1 MKMAEP
7 SDDCLAPEDLAEGQS
22 DSLVVVWD
30 ADSTSHH
37 LRQAFA
43 TTEEQ
48 PSHPDDEPSVP
59 GNEAD
64 AAVDISLIERFREH
78 DPPLK
83 AEKGALFDT
92 TTAER
97 GPNLN
102 PSPYGPTDRNVLL
115 PLPADDTFSDTE
127 LDNLMLDLLNHSTDA
142 AYPEVP
148 DYYLAMVEELTGHVP
163 SSPFAELRQGPNC
176 VVETFEPPEDVQ
188 IPFDD
193 NSQDLAVDDTWIPCE
208 KTSESFEQVNV
219 PGGHDELI
227 PDSYPMDPFDVEIAV
242 MMMENAESS
251 LKGKDGALSSNERIT
266 EDCQLPINNPDQ
278 DPYGMDTLDEEAAVL
293 VADQIESSSTLVSP
307 ANSSQTLPAA
317 TQTRAKARTVTRV
330 PPTFSKGT
338 ELTNS
343 NFSQISTSNKRPRL
357 TSPESSSPAQTSPPG
372 LSDVIKPFVRSP
384 FPTPVQPRSAIDGLS
399 TKTLVKTC
407 FRLAEAINV
416 GVKFCRLPPD
426 SETEDIFV
434 ELYARVSF
442 SERNV
447 ARQTFQFLDLYH
459 DRPPF
464 LSGSF
469 EYWKRCELWSADSAV
484 FLGQAG
490 RGKIA
495 RVIGRMKKRDGGT
508 GGTPFDMQIMLIWEA
523 SWENIRVARKI
534 LDS

>member
-97 GPNLN
+97 GAQSH

-127 LDNLMLDLLNHSTDA
+127 LDNLMLGITDAELPGSQRLIMTTSLDLLNHSTDA

-434 ELYARVSF
+434 ELYGQS
-442 SERNV
+442 
-447 ARQTFQFLDLYH
+447 
-459 DRPPF
+459 PPP
-464 LSGSF
+464 SS
-469 EYWKRCELWSADSAV
+469 CS
-484 FLGQAG
+484 
-490 RGKIA
+490 
-495 RVIGRMKKRDGGT
+495 
-508 GGTPFDMQIMLIWEA
+508 
-523 SWENIRVARKI
+523 
-534 LDS
+534 